1 MNMANPI
8 VNLQFTP
15 QGAELMIA
23 ALRKLPHE
31 QVHELV
37 QQVWEQY
44 QAEIKRLQ
52 AEAQPPA
59 PAPVQETETGVE

>member
-1 MNMANPI
+1 MGNTPI

-15 QGAELMIA
+15 QGVELVIG

-31 QVHELV
+31 QVHDLV

-52 AEAQPPA
+52 E
-59 PAPVQETETGVE
+59 PAPVEQTDAE

>member
-1 MNMANPI
+1 
-8 VNLQFTP
+8 
-15 QGAELMIA
+15 MIA

-31 QVHELV
+31 QVHDLV
-37 QQVWEQY
+37 QQTWEQY

>member
-1 MNMANPI
+1 MGNTPVI
-8 VNLQFTP
+8 HLQFTP
-15 QGAELMIA
+15 QGVELVIG

-31 QVHELV
+31 QIHDLV

-52 AEAQPPA
+52 APPPA
-59 PAPVQETETGVE
+59 EQVEAEAE

>member
-1 MNMANPI
+1 MGNTPI

-31 QVHELV
+31 QVHDLV
-37 QQVWEQY
+37 QQTWDQY

-52 AEAQPPA
+52 E
-59 PAPVQETETGVE
+59 PAPVEQVEAE

>member
-1 MNMANPI
+1 MGNTPI

-31 QVHELV
+31 QVHDLV
-37 QQVWEQY
+37 QQTWDQY

-52 AEAQPPA
+52 E
-59 PAPVQETETGVE
+59 PAPVEQTDAE

>member
-1 MNMANPI
+1 MTNPI

-31 QVHELV
+31 QVHDLV
-37 QQVWEQY
+37 QQTWEQY

-52 AEAQPPA
+52 AA

>member
-1 MNMANPI
+1 MGNTPI

-31 QVHELV
+31 QVHDLV
-37 QQVWEQY
+37 QQTWEQF

-52 AEAQPPA
+52 E
-59 PAPVQETETGVE
+59 PAPVEQVEAE

>member
-1 MNMANPI
+1 MTNPI

-31 QVHELV
+31 QVHDLV
-37 QQVWEQY
+37 QQTWEQY

>member
-1 MNMANPI
+1 MGNTPI

-31 QVHELV
+31 QVHDLV

-52 AEAQPPA
+52 E
-59 PAPVQETETGVE
+59 PAPVEQTDAE

>member
-1 MNMANPI
+1 MKMNI

-31 QVHELV
+31 QVHDLV
-37 QQVWEQY
+37 QQTWEQY

>member
-1 MNMANPI
+1 MGSTPV

-31 QVHELV
+31 QVHDLV
-37 QQVWEQY
+37 QQTWEQY

-52 AEAQPPA
+52 A
-59 PAPVQETETGVE
+59 PAPVQEAETDAE

>member
-1 MNMANPI
+1 MGSNPI

-31 QVHELV
+31 QVHDLV
-37 QQVWEQY
+37 QQTWEQY

-52 AEAQPPA
+52 APSPVEQVEAEA
-59 PAPVQETETGVE
+59 E

>member
-1 MNMANPI
+1 MGNTPI

-31 QVHELV
+31 QVHDLV
-37 QQVWEQY
+37 QQTWEQF

-52 AEAQPPA
+52 EPPPVEQVEAE
-59 PAPVQETETGVE
+59 

>member
-1 MNMANPI
+1 MNI

-31 QVHELV
+31 QVHDLV
-37 QQVWEQY
+37 QQTWEQY

-59 PAPVQETETGVE
+59 PAPVQETETEAE

>member
-1 MNMANPI
+1 MANPI

>member
-1 MNMANPI
+1 MGNTPI
-8 VNLQFTP
+8 VNLHFTP

-31 QVHELV
+31 QVHDLV
-37 QQVWEQY
+37 QQTWEQF

-52 AEAQPPA
+52 E
-59 PAPVQETETGVE
+59 PAPVEQIDAE

>member
-1 MNMANPI
+1 MV

-15 QGAELMIA
+15 AGAELVIA

-37 QQVWEQY
+37 SQTWEQF
-44 QAEIKRLQ
+44 QKEVKRLQ
-52 AEAQPPA
+52 DEAAVAAEAA
-59 PAPVQETETGVE
+59 PLEGELVN

>member
-1 MNMANPI
+1 MNI

-31 QVHELV
+31 QVHDLV
-37 QQVWEQY
+37 QQTWEQY

-52 AEAQPPA
+52 ES
-59 PAPVQETETGVE
+59 APVQETETEAE

>member
-1 MNMANPI
+1 MIMGNTPI
-8 VNLQFTP
+8 VHLQFTP

-31 QVHELV
+31 QVHDLV
-37 QQVWEQY
+37 QQTWEQY

-59 PAPVQETETGVE
+59 PVEQVEAE

>member
-1 MNMANPI
+1 MENTPI

-31 QVHELV
+31 QVHDLV
-37 QQVWEQY
+37 QQTWEQF

-52 AEAQPPA
+52 E
-59 PAPVQETETGVE
+59 PAPVEQTDAE

>member
-1 MNMANPI
+1 MKMNI

-31 QVHELV
+31 QVHDLV
-37 QQVWEQY
+37 QQTWEQY

-52 AEAQPPA
+52 APPPVEQVEA
-59 PAPVQETETGVE
+59 E

>member
-1 MNMANPI
+1 MKMNI

-31 QVHELV
+31 QVHDLV
-37 QQVWEQY
+37 QQTWEQY

-52 AEAQPPA
+52 APP
-59 PAPVQETETGVE
+59 PVEQVETEAE

>member
-1 MNMANPI
+1 MGNTPI

-31 QVHELV
+31 QVHDLV
-37 QQVWEQY
+37 QQTWEQF

-52 AEAQPPA
+52 E
-59 PAPVQETETGVE
+59 PAPVEQTDAE

>member
-1 MNMANPI
+1 MGNTPI

-31 QVHELV
+31 QVHDLV
-37 QQVWEQY
+37 QQTWEQY

-52 AEAQPPA
+52 A
-59 PAPVQETETGVE
+59 PAPVQEAETDAE